1 MIMLY
6 NRGSETRRARA
17 WGQGDSGGKDGV
29 WGVGGRTPP
38 EPGTGVHGMREQ
50 SPRCGVVR
58 AGRCT
63 LASPRGLQNLK
74 GDARPP
80 PPPHPGQTFPK
91 LPPDPVAPLPAES
104 SGFRPRPW
112 CRFSTG
118 CLPGTEQ
125 PAPLGHLELLLPK
138 RPCVQPLPALL
149 GLPHSG
155 VGGQSQA
162 LLSSGHRA
170 GSAAALRT
178 GLLGAVGRVSGGKGC
193 PAGLATLR

>member
-1 MIMLY
+1 MGAG
-6 NRGSETRRARA
+6 RF
-17 WGQGDSGGKDGV
+17 WGQGRS
-29 WGVGGRTPP
+29 VGGRGKDTPRTRHWGARDEGTVSQVRGGEGWSVHSGKPPRAP
-38 EPGTGVHGMREQ
+38 EPER
-50 SPRCGVVR
+50 R
-58 AGRCT
+58 
-63 LASPRGLQNLK
+63 
-74 GDARPP
+74 RPP

-178 GLLGAVGRVSGGKGC
+178 GLLGAVGHVSGGKGC